1 MVEEG
6 LAALG
11 NEGAN
16 VRAALLAGIPMGKL
30 GEPSDVADG
39 CLFLA
44 SVDSKYMTGSELVID
59 GGYTCH

>member
-30 GEPSDVADG
+30 GEPSDIADG
-39 CLFLA
+39 FLFLA

>member
-6 LAALG
+6 LEALG
-11 NEGAN
+11 DEGAN
-16 VRAALLAGIPMGKL
+16 VRAGLLAGIPMGKF

-44 SVDSKYMTGSELVID
+44 SEESKYMTGSELVID
-59 GGYTCH
+59 GGYTCR